1 MNKNIL
7 VTGGAGY
14 IGSKISYDLTDLG
27 YNVFIIDNLSTGHKF
42 LVNKKATFYY
52 GDILDFKLVDKILS
66 KNKINKIIHLA
77 ASLSVEESQNNPL
90 KYYQSN
96 VEGTRTLLQASVKNN
111 LKSII
116 FSSTCAVYG
125 DVRNN
130 KVKETDFCEPKSY
143 YGKTKLLAEL
153 LIKNYS
159 EKYQFSYACL
169 RYFNVVGSDEKL
181 RTGLINKNGQLFKNL
196 SINIMKKN
204 PYLYVYGKNYNTFD
218 GSCIRDYI
226 SVSDLSKI
234 HILSLQKV
242 QKEKKS
248 LILNCGYGF
257 GYSVLE
263 IVKLFQKASKK
274 SIKLFVKPKRQ
285 GDITSIYSDTRF
297 FKKIFKNTKFFTPI
311 NDIINSCL
319 KWEALI
325 KTKRF

>member
-1 MNKNIL
+1 MKKKIL

-42 LVNKKATFYY
+42 LVNKKATFYH
-52 GDILDFKLVDKILS
+52 GDVLDFKLVDKIIS
-66 KNKINKIIHLA
+66 KNKIDKIIHLA
-77 ASLSVEESQNNPL
+77 ASLSVEESQSNPL
-90 KYYQSN
+90 KYYQNN
-96 VEGTRTLLQASVKNN
+96 VEGTRTLLQAAVKNN
-111 LKSII
+111 LKEII

-125 DVRNN
+125 DVKNN

-159 EKYQFSYACL
+159 EKYNFSYACL

-196 SINIMKKN
+196 SINLMKKN
-204 PYLYVYGKNYNTFD
+204 PYLEVYGKKYDTFD

-234 HILSLQKV
+234 HILSLQKI
-242 QKEKKS
+242 QKDKKS

-257 GYSVLE
+257 GYSVFE
-263 IVKLFQKASKK
+263 IVKLFEIASEK
-274 SIKLFVKPKRQ
+274 SIELVIKSKRQ
-285 GDITSIYSDTRF
+285 GDITSIYSDTSY
-297 FKKIFKNTKFFTPI
+297 FKKIFKNIQFFTPI
-311 NDIINSCL
+311 KDIINSCL
-319 KWEALI
+319 QWEKLI
-325 KTKRF
+325 KSKRF